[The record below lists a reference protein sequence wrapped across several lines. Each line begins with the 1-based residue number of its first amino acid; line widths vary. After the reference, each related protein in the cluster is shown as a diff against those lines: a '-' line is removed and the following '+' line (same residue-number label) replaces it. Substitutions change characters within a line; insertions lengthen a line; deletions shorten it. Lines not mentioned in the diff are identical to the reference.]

1 MRTQVGIVGAG
12 PAGLLLSHL
21 LRRAGIESVIVE
33 NRSRAYCEARVRAG
47 LLEHGSTELL
57 RAVGLGERLDR
68 EGMLHDGVVLRVDG
82 ESHRIAYGDELRM
95 TIYGQQ
101 EVVRDLNLAH
111 ERAGTRIVFDASEVA
126 VHDLASDAP
135 RITFRDAEGTAHELA
150 CDYIAGCDGFHGVTR
165 PAIPAGALQF
175 FDRVYP
181 FAWLGILAT
190 APPLEHDLVYVRHE
204 RGFALFTMRSHDVAR
219 HYIQCTPDTD
229 AATWSDAAIWAELR
243 ARLGTDGR
251 HTLVE
256 GDVIQ
261 KGVTAMRSFVTEPMR
276 FGNLFLTGDA
286 AHIVPPT
293 GAKGM
298 NLAIADVVLLASAF
312 ANRYADGDTEGLDRY
327 SAVAL
332 ERVWKIQR
340 FSWWMTAM
348 LHRFDDAEPFDERVR
363 RADLD
368 LVTQRATSRN
378 AFVEQYAGMPF
389 ATFARDGMATAAR

>member
-1 MRTQVGIVGAG
+1 
-12 PAGLLLSHL
+12 
-21 LRRAGIESVIVE
+21 
-33 NRSRAYCEARVRAG
+33 
-47 LLEHGSTELL
+47 
-57 RAVGLGERLDR
+57 
-68 EGMLHDGVVLRVDG
+68 
-82 ESHRIAYGDELRM
+82 
-95 TIYGQQ
+95 
-101 EVVRDLNLAH
+101 
-111 ERAGTRIVFDASEVA
+111 
-126 VHDLASDAP
+126 
-135 RITFRDAEGTAHELA
+135 
-150 CDYIAGCDGFHGVTR
+150 
-165 PAIPAGALQF
+165 
-175 FDRVYP
+175 
-181 FAWLGILAT
+181 
-190 APPLEHDLVYVRHE
+190 
-204 RGFALFTMRSHDVAR
+204 
-219 HYIQCTPDTD
+219 
-229 AATWSDAAIWAELR
+229 LR
-243 ARLGTDGR
+243 ARLGDDGR

-276 FGNLFLTGDA
+276 FGNLFLAGDA

-368 LVTQRATSRN
+368 LVTQQATSRN